1 VLDHVGGVEISV
13 QFEHHQ
19 HGRGKIAT
27 LGDRLR
33 GGRDI
38 GFSTFAQPDG
48 IGIDTVKSVS
58 LSGATG
64 SPVTPLLSRYCENG
78 TGASVDVVVVFGEV
92 QIDW

>member
-1 VLDHVGGVEISV
+1 MAVGKLPPLAIVSVVGGI
-13 QFEHHQ
+13 F
-19 HGRGKIAT
+19 
-27 LGDRLR
+27 
-33 GGRDI
+33 
-38 GFSTFAQPDG
+38 GFSTFSQPGG

-78 TGASVDVVVVFGEV
+78 TGASVDVVVVVAEV